1 MIHSLISF
9 LFPDYEPGSRTC
21 SLLMR
26 RKLVLP
32 ILFLILVLAI
42 LFIQYNSQMMLNSY
56 NEVEEGGT
64 NFSLLAIKSVIL
76 VHAETLEKTTL
87 DYATWDETAGYIKE
101 PTDLYIYKNL
111 QVRSLKNLG
120 ITYVGISD
128 QEGKTLYLRQYD
140 PDTYAEINPVI
151 LPVELSSS
159 FNTSDNSRTSLVYA
173 NETLLLVSLAGISN
187 SEATLPSSGTFIFGT
202 PLERDITKKVHEL
215 TLDESAIHII
225 SPVST
230 GGVTPVFDIADGAT
244 ATLGEQNESWKSG
257 TLSFTDPSSSSI
269 LQISISGDK
278 YLLTQGRT
286 FVSAYFLRSVLFCL
300 VAITLGI
307 LIIFFLFR
315 RHDLARSQI
324 IAQNNELAALK
335 ERREILDKFH
345 QVLDQYLY
353 AGLESEQ
360 NIPLITKTAGSML
373 KTEAAFYTR
382 FEDGSYS
389 LVSSWPDAGGRVHAW
404 LAEFFLSQPELPDS
418 AFCSGGDI
426 VISVDD
432 LPEEG
437 RNLLKAVYPRV
448 RMIVSRGI
456 SVSGNQAGD
465 LSLLLSGE
473 EPESEVNQIMLDL
486 IVHALSGEENRR
498 RTKAALK
505 RRDILLEAIGYSA
518 AQVIGDLSASSII
531 EILHKIVMKMGVSEA
546 HYFAWDTPAGDPV
559 LTHDY
564 VWVEEAADFTEDQ
577 LAWTELLESPFSPMI
592 FEMHDAV
599 AGPAEKFPV
608 QQKFLADH
616 GIRSIALIPFI
627 SRKET
632 RGVLI
637 LADRARERSWH
648 TSELEALRIAA
659 DLLMAA
665 LVRIDSEEE
674 HKRRDENFQQFFN
687 HLNDFVFILDSDGRI
702 ITANLFAQQ
711 ETGIRASDMRGMR
724 LSGLFTSRWMDTPLS
739 PEGGRIP
746 AQERTAV
753 LLTIEGRE
761 IPVEIRY
768 LAGIW
773 NGNQA
778 VFCICKD
785 ISHLKRSE
793 HKFATAFR
801 SSQVLHAIWS
811 LREERLID
819 ANETFF
825 ETTGYIAK
833 EILRSTH
840 WSEYGIIDPG
850 LFRHIRETILTEGSV
865 RDLELPLR
873 TKNGEMRQGSLFG
886 ALIEI
891 DADPCILFSIVDI
904 TERKRAEQKV
914 QDLLKEL
921 SASNKGLHDFAHIVA
936 HDLKDPLRGIFS
948 LASWI
953 GEDYQEQIGPD
964 GVRYVGMITEQVQR
978 MYQLI
983 DGILAYSQAGIVR
996 EDRIPVSISLVIV
1009 EVLQILSPPPSVQI
1023 IIGDDMP
1030 VITAERTKI
1039 QQVFQNLIGN
1049 SLTHLNRDDGEIRIS
1064 AHPASDKDG
1073 TPLES
1078 GACGSESS
1086 PEFWEFEI
1094 GDNGPGIDPSLHESI
1109 FEIFTSYPSHDG
1121 KKSSG
1126 IGLSIVKRIVET
1138 SGGSIWVKSV
1148 PGGGA
1153 TFCFTI
1159 KNMTGSSHDAGMYGG
1174 EAGY

>member
-1 MIHSLISF
+1 
-9 LFPDYEPGSRTC
+9 
-21 SLLMR
+21 MR
-26 RKLVLP
+26 RKLILP
-32 ILFLILVLAI
+32 ILFLIMVLAI

-56 NEVEEGGT
+56 NEVEEVGT
-64 NFSLLAIKSVIL
+64 NFSLLAIKSLISL
-76 VHAETLEKTTL
+76 QAETLERTTL
-87 DYATWDETAGYIKE
+87 DYAKWDETAGYIKE
-101 PTDLYIYKNL
+101 PTDQYISKNF
-111 QVRSLKNLG
+111 QVRSLKSLG
-120 ITYVGISD
+120 ITYVSISD
-128 QEGKTLYLRQYD
+128 QDGKILYLKQYD
-140 PDTYAEINPVI
+140 PDTYAEINPVV
-151 LPVELSSS
+151 LPSGLSSADD
-159 FNTSDNSRTSLVYA
+159 TSESTKKSLVYA
-173 NETLLLVSLAGISN
+173 NGSLLLISQAGISN
-187 SEATLPSSGTFIFGT
+187 SEATLPSSGFFIFGT
-202 PLERDITKKVHEL
+202 PLDQAITKKVHEL
-215 TLDESAIHII
+215 MLNESAVHLI
-225 SPVST
+225 SPVSPEIQT
-230 GGVTPVFDIADGAT
+230 PMFDISQVPVF
-244 ATLGEQNESWKSG
+244 TLGEQNETWKSG

-269 LQISISGDK
+269 LQISISGNK
-278 YLLTQGRT
+278 YFLPQGRS
-286 FVSAYFLRSVLFCL
+286 FVSSYFLRSVLFCL
-300 VAITLGI
+300 ITITLGI
-307 LIIFFLFR
+307 LIIFLLFR
-315 RHDLARSQI
+315 GHDQARSQI
-324 IAQNNELAALK
+324 SAQNIELAALK
-335 ERREILDKFH
+335 ARREILDKFH
-345 QVLDQYLY
+345 QVLDQYLN

-360 NIPLITKTAGSML
+360 NIPMITKTAGGML

-382 FEDGSYS
+382 FEDGGCT
-389 LVSSWPDAGGRVHAW
+389 LVSSWPDTGEGVHAW
-404 LAEFFLSQPELPDS
+404 LAAFFLSQPDLPDS
-418 AFCSGGDI
+418 AFYSGGDL
-426 VISVDD
+426 VISVED

-437 RNLLKAVYPRV
+437 RNLVKTMYPRV

-456 SVSGNQAGD
+456 SISGNLVGD

-518 AQVIGDLSASSII
+518 AQVIGDLSTSSII
-531 EILHKIVMKMGVSEA
+531 EILHKIVMKMGVTEA
-546 HYFAWDTPAGDPV
+546 HFFAWHTVTGNPV
-559 LTHDY
+559 LTNDY
-564 VWVEEAADFTEDQ
+564 VWVNEAADFSEDQ
-577 LAWTELLESPFSPMI
+577 LTWKELLESPFNPAI
-592 FEMHDAV
+592 FEINGAV
-599 AGPAEKFPV
+599 AGPAEKFPAE
-608 QQKFLADH
+608 QEFLYAH

-648 TSELEALRIAA
+648 TSELDALRIAV
-659 DLLMAA
+659 DLLMAT
-665 LVRIDSEEE
+665 LVRIDSEED
-674 HKRRDENFQQFFN
+674 HKRRDENFQQFFD

-778 VFCICKD
+778 IFCICKD

-825 ETTGYIAK
+825 ETTGYAGK

-840 WSEYGIIDPG
+840 WSEYGIIDPDK
-850 LFRHIRETILTEGSV
+850 FRHIRETILTEGSV
-865 RDLELPLR
+865 RDLELSLK
-873 TKNGEMRQGSLFG
+873 TKSGEMRHCSLFG

-904 TERKRAEQKV
+904 TDRKRAEQKV

-936 HDLKDPLRGIFS
+936 HDLKDPLRGIFT

-953 GEDYQEQIGPD
+953 GEDYKEQIGPD
-964 GVRYVGMITEQVQR
+964 GERYIGMITEQVQR
-978 MYQLI
+978 MYLLI

-996 EDRIPVSISLVIV
+996 EDRIPVSISLVIT
-1009 EVLQILSPPPSVQI
+1009 EVLQILSPSPSVRI
-1023 IIGDDMP
+1023 VIDDDMP
-1030 VITAERTKI
+1030 VIIAERTKI

-1049 SLTHLNRDDGEIRIS
+1049 SLSHLNRDDGEIRIS
-1064 AHPASDKDG
+1064 ARPALDKEG
-1073 TPLES
+1073 TPPVS
-1078 GACGSESS
+1078 GSSGSEGSY
-1086 PEFWEFEI
+1086 EFWEFEI
-1094 GDNGPGIDPSLHESI
+1094 ADNGPGIDPSLHESI
-1109 FEIFTSYPSHDG
+1109 FEIFTSYPSQDG

-1159 KNMTGSSHDAGMYGG
+1159 KNMTGSSYDAGLDGR
-1174 EAGY
+1174 EADC

>member
-1 MIHSLISF
+1 
-9 LFPDYEPGSRTC
+9 
-21 SLLMR
+21 MR
-26 RKLVLP
+26 RKLILP
-32 ILFLILVLAI
+32 ILFLIMVLAI

-56 NEVEEGGT
+56 NEVEEVGT
-64 NFSLLAIKSVIL
+64 NFSLLAIKSLISL
-76 VHAETLEKTTL
+76 QAETLERTTL
-87 DYATWDETAGYIKE
+87 DYAKWDETAGYIKE
-101 PTDLYIYKNL
+101 PTDQYISKNF
-111 QVRSLKNLG
+111 QVRSLKSLG
-120 ITYVGISD
+120 ITYVSISD
-128 QEGKTLYLRQYD
+128 QDGKILYLKQYD
-140 PDTYAEINPVI
+140 PDTYAEINPVV
-151 LPVELSSS
+151 LPSGLSSADD
-159 FNTSDNSRTSLVYA
+159 TSESTKKSLVYA
-173 NETLLLVSLAGISN
+173 NGSLLLISQAGISN
-187 SEATLPSSGTFIFGT
+187 SEATLPSSGFFIFGT
-202 PLERDITKKVHEL
+202 PLDQAITKKVHEL
-215 TLDESAIHII
+215 MLDESAVHLI
-225 SPVST
+225 SPVSPEIQT
-230 GGVTPVFDIADGAT
+230 PMFDISQVPVF
-244 ATLGEQNESWKSG
+244 TLGEQNETWKSG

-269 LQISISGDK
+269 LQISISGNK
-278 YLLTQGRT
+278 YFLPQGRS
-286 FVSAYFLRSVLFCL
+286 FVSSYFLRSVLFCL
-300 VAITLGI
+300 ITITLGI
-307 LIIFFLFR
+307 LIIFLLFR
-315 RHDLARSQI
+315 GHDQARSQI
-324 IAQNNELAALK
+324 SAQNIELAALK
-335 ERREILDKFH
+335 ARREILDKFH
-345 QVLDQYLY
+345 QVLDQYLN

-360 NIPLITKTAGSML
+360 NIPMITKTAGGML

-382 FEDGSYS
+382 FEDGGCT
-389 LVSSWPDAGGRVHAW
+389 LVSSWPDTGESVHAW
-404 LAEFFLSQPELPDS
+404 LAAFFLSQPDLPDS
-418 AFCSGGDI
+418 AFYSGGDL
-426 VISVDD
+426 VISVED

-437 RNLLKAVYPRV
+437 RNLVKTMYPRV

-456 SVSGNQAGD
+456 SISGNLVGD

-518 AQVIGDLSASSII
+518 AQVIGDLSTSSII
-531 EILHKIVMKMGVSEA
+531 EILHKIVMKMGVTEA
-546 HYFAWDTPAGDPV
+546 HFFAWHTVTGNPV

-564 VWVEEAADFTEDQ
+564 VWVNEAADFSEDQ
-577 LAWTELLESPFSPMI
+577 LTWKELLESPFNPAI
-592 FEMHDAV
+592 FEINGAV
-599 AGPAEKFPV
+599 AGPAEKFPAE
-608 QQKFLADH
+608 QEFLYAH

-648 TSELEALRIAA
+648 TSELDALRIAV
-659 DLLMAA
+659 DLLMAT
-665 LVRIDSEEE
+665 LVRIDSEED
-674 HKRRDENFQQFFN
+674 HKRRDENFQQFFD

-778 VFCICKD
+778 IFCICKD
-785 ISHLKRSE
+785 ISHIKRSE

-825 ETTGYIAK
+825 ETTGYAGK

-840 WSEYGIIDPG
+840 WSEYGIIDPDK
-850 LFRHIRETILTEGSV
+850 FRHIRETILTEGSV
-865 RDLELPLR
+865 RDLELSLK
-873 TKNGEMRQGSLFG
+873 TKSGEMRHGSLFG

-904 TERKRAEQKV
+904 TDRKRAEQKV

-936 HDLKDPLRGIFS
+936 HDLKDPLRGIFTLS
-948 LASWI
+948 SWI
-953 GEDYQEQIGPD
+953 GEDYKEQIGPD
-964 GVRYVGMITEQVQR
+964 GERYIGMITEQVQR
-978 MYQLI
+978 MYLLI

-996 EDRIPVSISLVIV
+996 EDRIPVSISLVIT
-1009 EVLQILSPPPSVQI
+1009 EVLQILSPSPSVRI
-1023 IIGDDMP
+1023 VIDDDMP
-1030 VITAERTKI
+1030 VIIAERTKI

-1049 SLTHLNRDDGEIRIS
+1049 SLSHLNRDDGEIRIS
-1064 AHPASDKDG
+1064 ARPALDKEG
-1073 TPLES
+1073 TPPVS
-1078 GACGSESS
+1078 GSSGSEGSY
-1086 PEFWEFEI
+1086 EFWEFEI
-1094 GDNGPGIDPSLHESI
+1094 ADNGPGIDLSLHESI
-1109 FEIFTSYPSHDG
+1109 FEIFTSYPSQDG

-1159 KNMTGSSHDAGMYGG
+1159 KNMTGSSYDAGLDGR
-1174 EAGY
+1174 EADC